1 MEHAA
6 VDCVRP
12 TESAALGAD
21 TPAKHEESIMT
32 SILLKGSTAAIR
44 GDPATIGVECG
55 NGAGPPGQWPPGPSG
70 LRALRYLGLRRELLS
85 FTERCNREYGGIC
98 GIRLLG
104 ARLCLISD
112 PLLIDEVLVKHAS
125 RLKKWDTGRF
135 DFVLGKGLL
144 TSQGELWRR
153 QRSLI
158 QPVFAPTRMPDYDAS
173 ILSHARAMLAAWPR
187 DGRIDVHQ
195 EMLRVS
201 LKITA
206 SALFGADASGVED
219 LIARVQHFLLAHFED
234 SMNGIPLPM
243 KLPTPSN
250 VRARKLMRQFDAALM
265 TLIGQRRKGDPTRD
279 LLGVLLDARSDASAA
294 ISDQQLRD
302 ECMTML
308 IAGHETTAVALT
320 WALWLVA
327 KHPAIGREVSAQID
341 RAIGEHDDI
350 DAASVD
356 KLPLVRNVLNE
367 ALRLYPPGWVIG
379 RINTEAIAV
388 DRYLLPAGTQLFV
401 LPYFAQRDAAY
412 FHRPQEFLPHRWEEP
427 QIRQIPRCAFMPFG
441 AGPRKCVGM
450 SFALREMI
458 LTLACILRAFSVSV
472 VAGDPE
478 ARACA
483 SITLRPARG
492 LRISVRERR
501 SDRLG

>member
-1 MEHAA
+1 M
-6 VDCVRP
+6 DSVRP

-44 GDPATIGVECG
+44 GDPATIGVERG

-104 ARLCLISD
+104 ARLCL
-112 PLLIDEVLVKHAS
+112 
-125 RLKKWDTGRF
+125 
-135 DFVLGKGLL
+135 
-144 TSQGELWRR
+144 
-153 QRSLI
+153 
-158 QPVFAPTRMPDYDAS
+158 M
-173 ILSHARAMLAAWPR
+173 
-187 DGRIDVHQ
+187 
-195 EMLRVS
+195 
-201 LKITA
+201 
-206 SALFGADASGVED
+206 FGADASGVED
-219 LIARVQHFLLAHFED
+219 LIARVQHFLLGHFED

-243 KLPTPSN
+243 QLPTPSN
-250 VRARKLMRQFDAALM
+250 LRARKLMRQFDAALM
-265 TLIGQRRKGDPTRD
+265 TLIGQRRNGDPTRD
-279 LLGVLLDARSDASAA
+279 LLGVLLDTRSDASVG

-308 IAGHETTAVALT
+308 IAGHETPAVALT

-327 KHPAIGREVSAQID
+327 KHPAIDREVSAQID
-341 RAIGEHDDI
+341 RAIGEHDDVDV

-388 DRYLLPAGTQLFV
+388 DRYLLPAGTQLFI

-412 FHRPQEFLPHRWEEP
+412 FHQPQEFLPHRWEEP

>member
-1 MEHAA
+1 M
-6 VDCVRP
+6 DSVRP

-32 SILLKGSTAAIR
+32 LILLKGSTAAIR
-44 GDPATIGVECG
+44 GDPATIGVERG

-104 ARLCLISD
+104 ARLCL
-112 PLLIDEVLVKHAS
+112 
-125 RLKKWDTGRF
+125 
-135 DFVLGKGLL
+135 
-144 TSQGELWRR
+144 
-153 QRSLI
+153 
-158 QPVFAPTRMPDYDAS
+158 M
-173 ILSHARAMLAAWPR
+173 
-187 DGRIDVHQ
+187 
-195 EMLRVS
+195 
-201 LKITA
+201 
-206 SALFGADASGVED
+206 FGADASGVED
-219 LIARVQHFLLAHFED
+219 LIARVQHFLLGHFED

-243 KLPTPSN
+243 QLPTPSN
-250 VRARKLMRQFDAALM
+250 LRARKLMRQFDAALM
-265 TLIGQRRKGDPTRD
+265 TLIGQRRNGDPTRD
-279 LLGVLLDARSDASAA
+279 LLGVLLDTRSDASVG

-327 KHPAIGREVSAQID
+327 KHPAISREVSAQID
-341 RAIGEHDDI
+341 RAIGEHDDV

-388 DRYLLPAGTQLFV
+388 DRYLLPAGTQLFI

-412 FHRPQEFLPHRWEEP
+412 FHQPQEFLPHRWEEP